1 MNNNSPHDESENPSP
16 RQGTFKD
23 RIDAALASI
32 AEDIK
37 LLHEYR
43 CIDELSPDQRA
54 RSEKR
59 DLAFQKRL
67 LNLLGK
73 IEKAKAKRQ
82 IKSSNDD

>member
-16 RQGTFKD
+16 GQGTFKD
-23 RIDAALASI
+23 RIDAALARI
-32 AEDIK
+32 AEDIT
-37 LLHEYR
+37 LMSEYR
-43 CIDELSPDQRA
+43 RIDELSADQRA

-73 IEKAKAKRQ
+73 IEKAQAKRH